1 MSRLFKILGFL
12 FSWIAP
18 FGVIYVN
25 HIVLEDASWNVTVSG
40 LMIVFLLGIALV
52 KRIDKECEVWKIN
65 KENKIFRLNWS
76 NGKKILIMVSVTW
89 FLYTIEASFD
99 KIQLSALL
107 ISISFVIGYVFSL
120 LGNLKQNRE
129 VRRLA

>member
-1 MSRLFKILGFL
+1 MSKLFKILGFL

-65 KENKIFRLNWS
+65 KEHKIFRLNWS

-107 ISISFVIGYVFSL
+107 ISISFVVGYVFSL
-120 LGNLKQNRE
+120 LGNLKTRE
-129 VRRLA
+129 AFPR